1 MESTVTV
8 QKPET
13 QPPSRLRIAADFLLI
28 AIVFWAARHIH
39 HSGFGFYEDDF
50 TLVVW
55 AMKSPWPEVWDFVYG
70 LLTQFGGQGR
80 PLQHSLIAILAYA
93 AGRFGGIIT
102 AQWLSYSIV
111 TLNCILFYLLLKKI
125 FNRNYAILG
134 VLAYSLFSAD
144 TTQAFVYHALG
155 LQQSLTF
162 FILASFAY
170 LSGKRV
176 FSYLLI
182 LGTLLSYETPYLAFI
197 LVPLLERRLAKSK
210 LREVLFHTL
219 ILLSMFLGVVG
230 LRLMTS
236 EGRVA
241 ALTFP
246 DLITVPLSH
255 MIQGPIVAL
264 GTFIYR
270 PIQSIQHLNIE
281 MILLLAVVFPVFSWV
296 LLKLKFANN
305 GNPSSPSDTNATYDQ
320 NEIASGLRRKFIKWK
335 EKEEVAF
342 SIRLALIGI
351 GMLILAY
358 PFTFTIRA
366 YALSG
371 RDTRVHFG
379 AVIGAAIVW
388 ASVWY
393 LVLSFAERYRKK
405 KIVAFTLAAI
415 FSLLLAF
422 GLVIQWDYLKAWRLQ
437 QDFWSGVVEFVPD
450 LADGTV
456 ILVDPEG
463 LDDTIYID
471 ANTWNLP
478 LIMGYIY
485 EFPAD
490 WQSPPRV
497 HRLLPD
503 WRDRVLLNSSEIK
516 AVDYKWEYVV
526 VPWKDAV
533 ILETDDGRIVRR
545 LESVELDGAT
555 YDLKKPENDQTTKF
569 PKGYLYDVLLHDQ
582 VELP

>member
-1 MESTVTV
+1 MESTLTV
-8 QKPET
+8 QEPET
-13 QPPSRLRIAADFLLI
+13 QPPSTLRIAADCLLI
-28 AIVFWAARHIH
+28 AVVFWAARHIH
-39 HSGFGFYEDDF
+39 HTGFGFYEDDF

-55 AMKSPWPEVWDFVYG
+55 AMKSPWHEVWEFVYG
-70 LLTQFGGQGR
+70 LITQFGGQGR
-80 PLQHSLIAILAYA
+80 PLQHSLIAILAHA
-93 AGRFGGIIT
+93 TGRFGGIMA
-102 AQWLSYSIV
+102 AQWLSYMIV
-111 TLNCILFYLLLKKI
+111 TINCVLFYLLLNKI
-125 FNRNYAILG
+125 FNRSYAILS

-162 FILASFAY
+162 FLLASLAY
-170 LSGKRV
+170 ISGRRTI
-176 FSYLLI
+176 SYFLI

-197 LVPLLERRLAKSK
+197 LVPLLERRLTKSK
-210 LREVLFHTL
+210 LRELLFHTL
-219 ILLSMFLGVVG
+219 ILLSMFLAVIG
-230 LRLMTS
+230 LRLITG

-241 ALTFP
+241 ALSFT

-264 GTFIYR
+264 GNYIYR
-270 PIQSIQHLNIE
+270 PIQAIQHLNTE
-281 MILLLAVVFPVFSWV
+281 MILLLAIAFPVFSWII
-296 LLKLKFANN
+296 LKLKFSNKR
-305 GNPSSPSDTNATYDQ
+305 NPSSPSDTIANHDQ
-320 NEIASGLRRKFIKWK
+320 NEIESDLRRKLSKWK
-335 EKEEVAF
+335 EQEEYAF
-342 SIRLALIGI
+342 SIRLTLIGI
-351 GMLILAY
+351 GMLILTY
-358 PFTFTIRA
+358 PLTFTIRA

-388 ASVWY
+388 ASIWY
-393 LVLSFAERYRKK
+393 LILAYVEHNKK
-405 KIVAFTLAAI
+405 KKVAVFTLAGL

-422 GLVIQWDYLKAWRLQ
+422 GLVVQWDYQKAWRLQ
-437 QDFWSGVVEFVPD
+437 QDLWSDVVDFVPD
-450 LADGTV
+450 LDDGTV

-478 LIMGYIY
+478 LVMGYIY

-503 WRDRVLLNSSEIK
+503 WRDRALLNSDEIK

-555 YDLKKPENDQTTKF
+555 YDLKKPENDQTAKF
-569 PKGYLYDVLLHDQ
+569 PKGYLYDALILDTR
-582 VELP
+582 

>member
-1 MESTVTV
+1 MTV
-8 QKPET
+8 QEPEI

-55 AMKSPWPEVWDFVYG
+55 AMKSPWYEVWEFVYG

-80 PLQHSLIAILAYA
+80 PLQHSLIAILAHA
-93 AGRFGGIIT
+93 TGKFGGIMA
-102 AQWLSYSIV
+102 AQWLSYIIV
-111 TLNCILFYLLLKKI
+111 TINCVLFYLLLKKI
-125 FNRNYAILG
+125 FNRSYAIIG

-170 LSGKRV
+170 LSGKRAI
-176 FSYLLI
+176 SYLLI

-197 LVPLLERRLAKSK
+197 LVPLLERRFTKNK

-219 ILLSMFLGVVG
+219 ILLSIFLAIIG
-230 LRLMTS
+230 LRLMTG

-264 GTFIYR
+264 GTYIYR
-270 PIQSIQHLNIE
+270 PIQAIQNLNTE
-281 MILLLAVVFPVFSWV
+281 MILLLAVAFPVFSWV
-296 LLKLKFANN
+296 LLKLKFSNN
-305 GNPSSPSDTNATYDQ
+305 GSPSSPSDINATHDQ
-320 NEIASGLRRKFIKWK
+320 KETDNILRRTFAKLM
-335 EKEEVAF
+335 EKEEDAF
-342 SIRLALIGI
+342 SVRLALIGI

-366 YALSG
+366 FALSG

-379 AVIGAAIVW
+379 AAIGAAIVW
-388 ASVWY
+388 ASVLY

-405 KIVAFTLAAI
+405 KIVAFTFAAI

-422 GLVIQWDYLKAWRLQ
+422 GLVIQWDYQKAWRLQ
-437 QDFWSGVVEFVPD
+437 QDFWSGVVDFVPD
-450 LADGTV
+450 LTEGTV

-463 LDDTIYID
+463 LDDTVFID

-478 LIMGYIY
+478 LIMQYIF
-485 EFPAD
+485 EFPNS
-490 WQSPPRV
+490 WQSPLPV

-503 WRDRVLLNSSEIK
+503 WRDRVLFNSLEIK

-533 ILETDDGRIVRR
+533 ILETDNSRIVRR

-555 YDLKKPENDQTTKF
+555 YELKKPETDQTTKF
-569 PKGYLYDVLLHDQ
+569 PKGYLYDVLIRDQ
-582 VELP
+582 LP

>member
-8 QKPET
+8 QEPEIPT
-13 QPPSRLRIAADFLLI
+13 PSRLRIAADFLLI

-55 AMKSPWPEVWDFVYG
+55 AMKSPWHEVWEFVYG

-80 PLQHSLIAILAYA
+80 PLQHSLIAILAHA
-93 AGRFGGIIT
+93 TGRFGGFMT
-102 AQWLSYSIV
+102 AQWLSYIIV
-111 TLNCILFYLLLKKI
+111 TINCVLFYLLLKKI
-125 FNRNYAILG
+125 FNRSYAILG

-170 LSGKRV
+170 LSGKRA

-197 LVPLLERRLAKSK
+197 LVPLLERRLSKSK

-219 ILLSMFLGVVG
+219 ILLSMFLAVIG
-230 LRLMTS
+230 LRLMTG
-236 EGRVA
+236 EVRVA

-264 GTFIYR
+264 GTYIYR
-270 PIQSIQHLNIE
+270 PIQAIQHLNTE
-281 MILLLAVVFPVFSWV
+281 MILLLAVAFPVFSWV
-296 LLKLKFANN
+296 LMKLKFANE
-305 GNPSSPSDTNATYDQ
+305 GRLSSPSDTNATHDQ
-320 NEIASGLRRKFIKWK
+320 NEIENSLRRKFIKWK
-335 EKEEVAF
+335 EKEEYAF

-393 LVLSFAERYRKK
+393 LILAYAEQYKK
-405 KIVAFTLAAI
+405 KNATAVTLAGI

-422 GLVIQWDYLKAWRLQ
+422 GLVVQWDYQKAWRLQ
-437 QDFWSGVVEFVPD
+437 QDLWSDVVDFVPD

-456 ILVDPEG
+456 ILIDPEG

-478 LIMGYIY
+478 LVMGYIY
-485 EFPAD
+485 EFPTD

-503 WRDRVLLNSSEIK
+503 WRDRVLLNSDEIK

-526 VPWKDAV
+526 VPWKNAV
-533 ILETDDGRIVRR
+533 ILETDDGRIIRR

-555 YDLKKPENDQTTKF
+555 YDLKKPEYDQTAKF
-569 PKGYLYDVLLHDQ
+569 PQGYLYDDLIRDTR
-582 VELP
+582 

>member
-1 MESTVTV
+1 MESALTV
-8 QKPET
+8 QEPEI

-55 AMKSPWPEVWDFVYG
+55 AMKSPWHEVWEFVYR

-80 PLQHSLIAILAYA
+80 PLQHSLIAILAHA
-93 AGRFGGIIT
+93 AGRFGGFMA
-102 AQWLSYSIV
+102 AQWLSYIIV
-111 TLNCILFYLLLKKI
+111 TVNCVLFYLLLKKI
-125 FNRNYAILG
+125 FNRSYAILG

-170 LSGKRV
+170 LSGKRAL
-176 FSYLLI
+176 SYLLI
-182 LGTLLSYETPYLAFI
+182 FGTLLSYETPYLAFI

-210 LREVLFHTL
+210 LREVFFHTL
-219 ILLSMFLGVVG
+219 ILLSMFLAVIG
-230 LRLMTS
+230 LRLITG

-241 ALTFP
+241 ALTFA

-264 GTFIYR
+264 GTYIYR
-270 PIQSIQHLNIE
+270 PIQAIQHLNTE
-281 MILLLAVVFPVFSWV
+281 MILLLVVAFPVFSWV
-296 LLKLKFANN
+296 LLKLIFAND
-305 GNPSSPSDTNATYDQ
+305 GSPSSPRDINAIHDQ
-320 NEIASGLRRKFIKWK
+320 KETESILRRIFTKLK
-335 EKEEVAF
+335 EKEEYAF

-393 LVLSFAERYRKK
+393 LALSFAERYRKN
-405 KIVAFTLAAI
+405 KIAAFTLAAI

-422 GLVIQWDYLKAWRLQ
+422 GLVIQWDYQKAWRLQ

-478 LIMGYIY
+478 LVMGYIY

-503 WRDRVLLNSSEIK
+503 WRDRVLLNSDEIK
-516 AVDYKWEYVV
+516 AVDFKWEYVV

-555 YDLKKPENDQTTKF
+555 YDLKKTENDQAAKF
-569 PKGYLYDVLLHDQ
+569 PKGYLYDVLSQDQ
-582 VELP
+582 VQLP